1 MESICFLRMVVSA
14 FAAVAISASAFATD
28 MAQKRLLLE
37 LNKLESV
44 DGNCR
49 TTWVVNNTTGKDLE
63 EMKLDFV
70 AFDTDGI
77 VVRRVIA
84 DMGPIHT
91 RHTRVKLFDLKEID
105 CGNVGRLLMNGVR
118 TCEGES
124 AEIAPDLCADS
135 LLTESRAAV
144 PFTQ

>member
-1 MESICFLRMVVSA
+1 MKLIYFLRTAVSA
-14 FAAVAISASAFATD
+14 LAALAISAPAFATD

-44 DGNCR
+44 GGDCR
-49 TTWVVNNTTGKDLE
+49 TTWVVNNMTGKDLE

-70 AFDTDGI
+70 AFDADGI

-84 DMGPIHT
+84 DMGPIQSK
-91 RHTRVKLFDLKEID
+91 HTRVKLFDLKEID
-105 CGNVGRLLMNGVR
+105 CGNVGRVLMNGVR
-118 TCEGES
+118 TCEGGS
-124 AEIAPDLCADS
+124 AEIAADLCTDS
-135 LLTESRAAV
+135 LVTVSRTAV